1 MGTGVDKLAAPCF
14 VAVPPSLNTPST
26 SSRKPWRPSSS
37 TSHANF
43 AKYGST
49 AAMIAAMAVLPQTR
63 PGRRRV
69 AMFATKQQKRVRL
82 SEDMPKGVDFY
93 DVLGV
98 DKLATQDEIRSA
110 YKRLIRETHPD
121 VNPSS
126 DAADRFIQAQEAFR
140 WLSDPQQRE
149 VYDGVGGKFGEDA
162 LYDYSDEPILGS
174 LTEIQ
179 EIEELTA
186 AIDLVNQCRR
196 EITTRGEVKIK
207 HHISDIRQ
215 RFRVYGAE
223 RMKYVRNFF
232 NQRLKKILGYPKLIR
247 RLHPFERLSV
257 ELALTHHW
265 NKTGVAFGHALACLK
280 ELRLQIHEIG
290 THRANACMVA
300 ERGRLATFI
309 ADEGIEE
316 IFDLVTDWEPVF
328 QQFIG
333 CQRAVFRSPSIDL
346 DKPTVVFIGAP
357 NVGKSSLV
365 RSIST
370 GRPEVSDYLYTTK
383 ELTIGHLWHFI
394 AGTPL
399 LIHGQIVDSPGL
411 KFGPGGDHN
420 LMDKL
425 TIGSMENLPTG
436 VVFVFD
442 PYPYTHGLLDVDAQ
456 VKLRDSLRARFPR
469 RPWLDVITKIDRT
482 EEEVKENIERL
493 MTLYPD
499 ALQVSA
505 FDGTGL
511 DDLNMEVRGL
521 LEEMTKVVRQLQ
533 RTKIRQLRMGD
544 VETAVNKEALS
555 LR

>member
-1 MGTGVDKLAAPCF
+1 MC
-14 VAVPPSLNTPST
+14 
-26 SSRKPWRPSSS
+26 
-37 TSHANF
+37 
-43 AKYGST
+43 AK
-49 AAMIAAMAVLPQTR
+49 Q
-63 PGRRRV
+63 
-69 AMFATKQQKRVRL
+69 QQKRVRL
-82 SEDMPKGVDFY
+82 SEDLPKGVDFY

-110 YKRLIRETHPD
+110 YKRVIRETHPD
-121 VNPSS
+121 VNPST

-174 LTEIQ
+174 LTEIREIQ
-179 EIEELTA
+179 ELES
-186 AIDLVNQCRR
+186 AIYLVNMCRK
-196 EITTRGEVKIK
+196 EITTRQEVKIK
-207 HHISDIRQ
+207 HHISDTRK
-215 RFRVYGAE
+215 RFRVYGSE
-223 RMKYVRNFF
+223 RMKFVRNYF
-232 NQRLKKILGYPKLIR
+232 NRRLKKILNYPKLIR
-247 RLHPFERLSV
+247 KLHPFERLSV
-257 ELALTHHW
+257 ELALTQHW
-265 NKTGVAFGHALACLK
+265 NKTGVAFGKALACLK
-280 ELRLQIHEIG
+280 QLRIQIHEIG
-290 THRANACMVA
+290 THRANQAMVA

-316 IFDLVTDWEPVF
+316 IFELVTNWEPVF

-333 CQRAVFRSPSIDL
+333 CQKAILKSPSIDL
-346 DKPTVVFIGAP
+346 DKPTVVFVGAP
-357 NVGKSSLV
+357 NVGKSSLM

-370 GRPEVSDYLYTTK
+370 GRPEVNSYPYTTRQ
-383 ELTIGHLWHFI
+383 LTIGHLWHFI

-411 KFGPGGDHN
+411 KFGPGGNHN

-425 TIGSMENLPTG
+425 TMGSMENLPTG

-442 PYPYTHGLLDVDAQ
+442 PYPYTHGLLDVNEQ
-456 VKLRDSLRARFPR
+456 VKLRESLRTRFPR
-469 RPWLDVITKIDRT
+469 RPWLDVISKIDI
-482 EEEVKENIERL
+482 EEKETKENISKLTE
-493 MTLYPD
+493 LYPD

-544 VETAVNKEALS
+544 EDVDFVNKEALA